1 MSGIEY
7 TLIMNLR
14 TIFSVILLSLVIATA
29 FAQPKITFSEKVHD
43 FGNIQ
48 WNVPVTAEFKVINKG
63 NKPLVI
69 TKVTTSCGCTVA
81 GWTKEPIYP
90 GASGFVKSTFDAKAV
105 GRFHKTVGVYC
116 NAADKP
122 IYLTIKGSVSTEVKN
137 YDAYPY
143 QIGDIRLDKNEVEFP
158 DANKGDKPVAEI
170 KLVNT
175 SDKVYEPVLMHLPP
189 YLKAEAIPAKLG
201 KDRTGVIR
209 LTLDSRHLINMGLT
223 QTSVYLARFSGDKVG
238 EENEI
243 VVSSVLLPDFSRL
256 SEAEKLNAPSI
267 RLSANELDMGVIG
280 TKDKITQKVTLT
292 NTGKSRLDIRAL
304 QVFNPAVNVSL
315 KKKYIEPGA
324 STTLKVTLHTKGLK
338 KQKTSPRLLMITN
351 DPEHPKVVIKI
362 KTKKQ

>member
-1 MSGIEY
+1 
-7 TLIMNLR
+7 MNLR
-14 TIFSVILLSLVIATA
+14 TIYSLILWVLGITSAL
-29 FAQPKITFSEKVHD
+29 AQPEISFNEKVHD
-43 FGNIQ
+43 FGSIQ
-48 WNVPVTAEFKVINKG
+48 WNVPVTATFEVVNKG

-90 GASGFVKSTFDAKAV
+90 GATGLVKSTFDAKAI

-122 IYLTIKGSVSTEVKN
+122 IYLTIKGTVSTEAKN

-143 QIGDIRLDKNEVEFP
+143 QVGSIRLDRNEIEFP
-158 DANKGDKPVAEI
+158 DAHKGDKPVAEI

-175 SDKVYEPVLMHLPP
+175 SDRTYEPVLMHLPP

-201 KDRTGVIR
+201 KDRAGIIR
-209 LTLDSRHLINMGLT
+209 LTLDSRHLVNLGLT

-243 VVSSVLLPDFSRL
+243 VVSSVLLPDFSKL
-256 SEAEKLNAPSI
+256 SEQQKLNAPSI
-267 RLSANELDMGVIG
+267 RLSATELDMRSVG
-280 TKDKITQKVTLT
+280 TKDKITQKVTIT

-315 KKKYIEPGA
+315 KKRYVEPGA
-324 STTLKVTLHTKGLK
+324 STSLKVTLHTKGLK
-338 KQKTSPRLLMITN
+338 KQKASPRLLMITN

-362 KTKKQ
+362 KTGKL